1 MGADFPKNIGVM
13 KVNTAICAVQG
24 INGARKIVSNLALRD
39 SIILEPIT
47 AGTLHPKPVN
57 SGRKDFP

>member
-1 MGADFPKNIGVM
+1 M
-13 KVNTAICAVQG
+13 KVNTAIRAVQG